1 MTNVTDL
8 SVTSDPESNLNSTL
22 KPESDGSAGLY
33 PDILRDV
40 SEMEI
45 DEKTVLERQ
54 YHQPQAQTSF
64 ETPRRSSGHPPANPG
79 PRDYHGRQGPH
90 VLLDQVHQN
99 LNQSPMHRGGH
110 QNDPGHFQSQYQ
122 THEDKNP
129 YGTPPSG
136 GHQFDPRQNQ
146 PQYQPRDC
154 KNRSGTPPSVD
165 DDEAEDTIVANV
177 VVDKTNPLFG
187 NERSN
192 MFGTTTSESFQYTRQ
207 PSTDP
212 QPQHRVPGQRRISPN
227 QPQARDDHDYQRSL
241 DINGSRQRSGLAPEH
256 PIFDDPPNYEIVMS
270 PRPLQSSPSPSE
282 HRQFQGTNISRLSP
296 TQRIDRP
303 ITPPK
308 VSSDTDPRINEPL
321 SSDPQSIQE
330 NNQTLSPPIPRN
342 GQPVA
347 PPRPTPRPR
356 RSTNTSVNSEPSS
369 QHPPIVPTTVPVP
382 QDNDYKIKYE
392 QAIRTMKKMQNELN
406 RTRDDAQRQ
415 IQWERQSSARLNC
428 KKDFLFMTQKGKS
441 RSNTIRNSGTS
452 ILIMTI
458 KIFVQLLGRCPLLG
472 I

>member
-64 ETPRRSSGHPPANPG
+64 ETPRRSSGHPPANPD

-90 VLLDQVHQN
+90 VLLGQVHQN

-110 QNDPGHFQSQYQ
+110 QIDPGQFQSQCQ
-122 THEDKNP
+122 THEGKNP
-129 YGTPPSG
+129 YGAPPSG
-136 GHQFDPRQNQ
+136 GLQFDPRQNQ

-282 HRQFQGTNISRLSP
+282 HRQFQGTNISRSSP
-296 TQRIDRP
+296 TQQIERP

-308 VSSDTDPRINEPL
+308 VSSDTDPRINKPL
-321 SSDPQSIQE
+321 SRVLAE
-330 NNQTLSPPIPRN
+330 
-342 GQPVA
+342 G
-347 PPRPTPRPR
+347 
-356 RSTNTSVNSEPSS
+356 
-369 QHPPIVPTTVPVP
+369 
-382 QDNDYKIKYE
+382 
-392 QAIRTMKKMQNELN
+392 
-406 RTRDDAQRQ
+406 
-415 IQWERQSSARLNC
+415 
-428 KKDFLFMTQKGKS
+428 
-441 RSNTIRNSGTS
+441 
-452 ILIMTI
+452 
-458 KIFVQLLGRCPLLG
+458 
-472 I
+472 

>member
-1 MTNVTDL
+1 M
-8 SVTSDPESNLNSTL
+8 TSDPESNLNSTL
-22 KPESDGSAGLY
+22 KPESNGSAGLY

-64 ETPRRSSGHPPANPG
+64 ETPRRSNGHPPANPG
-79 PRDYHGRQGPH
+79 PRDYHGRQGPQ

-110 QNDPGHFQSQYQ
+110 QIDPGQFQSQYQ

-136 GHQFDPRQNQ
+136 GLQFDPRQNQ
-146 PQYQPRDC
+146 PSDR

-165 DDEAEDTIVANV
+165 DDEAEDTIVPNDQFNRTPPRTDFGGHGHQEPQGYV

-192 MFGTTTSESFQYTRQ
+192 MFGTTTSESFQYARQ

-212 QPQHRVPGQRRISPN
+212 QPQHRVPDQRRTPPN
-227 QPQARDDHDYQRSL
+227 QTHARNDHDYQRSL
-241 DINGSRQRSGLAPEH
+241 DINGLRQHSGLAPEH
-256 PIFDDPPNYEIVMS
+256 PRFDDPPNYDIIMS
-270 PRPLQSSPSPSE
+270 PRSNNDPGTTQPMESSPLPSE
-282 HRQFQGTNISRLSP
+282 HRQFQGTNISSP
-296 TQRIDRP
+296 THHIGRP

-330 NNQTLSPPIPRN
+330 NYQTRSPSIPRN

-347 PPRPTPRPR
+347 PPRPTAKPR
-356 RSTNTSVNSEPSS
+356 RSTNTSVNSASSEPSS
-369 QHPPIVPTTVPVP
+369 QPVFQPQRPPIVQKTVPVP

-392 QAIRTMKKMQNELN
+392 QAIRHMKKMQNELN

-428 KKDFLFMTQKGKS
+428 KKDFLFMTQ
-441 RSNTIRNSGTS
+441 N
-452 ILIMTI
+452 L
-458 KIFVQLLGRCPLLG
+458 
-472 I
+472 